1 MSSEPNLEKIEIKEE
16 KNQETEIINNIKFP
30 EPKDNKEENEMKSTE
45 NNLKLDK
52 DIENG
57 KIEPN
62 NNIKN
67 NTINS
72 RKNIDTST
80 LFLKND
86 ESPENN
92 ALSNLNK
99 QDSNNK
105 EKKENINQSFMQR
118 TKSWMSNMWTNVK
131 SYDYGKYNIFKK
143 TEMEDCLDAH
153 GNIIKIPKRTNKKEI
168 IRKKENNEDFKKYNN
183 LNYDRYYSNSNA
195 NVYAG
200 YPF

>member
-131 SYDYGKYNIFKK
+131 NYDYGKYNIFKK

>member
-62 NNIKN
+62 NNIKH

-131 SYDYGKYNIFKK
+131 NYDYGKYNIFKK

>member
-52 DIENG
+52 DIKNG

-131 SYDYGKYNIFKK
+131 NYDYGKYNIFKK

>member
-62 NNIKN
+62 NNIKH

>member
-118 TKSWMSNMWTNVK
+118 TKSWMSNMWKNVK

>member
-16 KNQETEIINNIKFP
+16 KNQEIEIINNIKFP

-80 LFLKND
+80 LFLKNY

>member
-45 NNLKLDK
+45 SNLKLDK

>member
-30 EPKDNKEENEMKSTE
+30 EPKDSKEENEMKSTE

>member
-80 LFLKND
+80 LFLKNY

>member
-72 RKNIDTST
+72 RKNIDTSA
-80 LFLKND
+80 LFLKNY

>member
-118 TKSWMSNMWTNVK
+118 TKSWMSNIWTNVK
-131 SYDYGKYNIFKK
+131 NYDYGKYNIFKK

>member
-1 MSSEPNLEKIEIKEE
+1 MSEPNLEKIEIKEE

>member
-80 LFLKND
+80 LFLKNY

-131 SYDYGKYNIFKK
+131 NYDYGKYNIFKK